1 MKRTIKMM
9 ELYLS
14 KESLS
19 VKSLVKPS
27 KPLENKQGMK
37 KKVFKKRETVFSR
50 PEFAPG
56 TCTFNDL

>member
-1 MKRTIKMM
+1 M

-19 VKSLVKPS
+19 VKSLVKLS

-37 KKVFKKRETVFSR
+37 KKVFRKREPVFSR
-50 PEFAPG
+50 REFAPG
-56 TCTFNDL
+56 TCTFSDL